1 MANLRLMIFFNLN
14 VSGFLIYNCFFSISL
29 AEFDAR
35 SFARTIHLMPKHED
49 AEDSSQCNIE
59 CYQDT
64 RTATSLLI
72 PPSLDRY
79 KQTFRELCNSP
90 FRDNSH
96 NLIYLLRGQV
106 SLRSRAANLTNS
118 VNLSSRVSFLK
129 VSICRIV
136 SSNLF
141 YISLLHFDSPP
152 EIRLDQHFS

>member
-49 AEDSSQCNIE
+49 AEDSPQCNIE

-96 NLIYLLRGQV
+96 NLIYLLRGQ
-106 SLRSRAANLTNS
+106 SFIKILSGKLDEFSQSFFPS
-118 VNLSSRVSFLK
+118 VFSQSFNLSYCF
-129 VSICRIV
+129 
-136 SSNLF
+136 
-141 YISLLHFDSPP
+141 
-152 EIRLDQHFS
+152 